1 VKAGFLQSR
10 RAPFEEVGQHMSWQN
25 QGGGGSGGGPWGGGQ
40 SPWGRGGGGGGSP
53 PPNLEDILRRGQARF
68 RRVLPG
74 GWGSGRGVIIV
85 VLALVV
91 IWLLSGIYFVQPD
104 QEGIV
109 LRFGAFNRKTTP
121 GANYHLPYPIETV
134 LTPSVT
140 RVNTIE
146 IGGGNRPGSG
156 FESGEPQES
165 RMLTGDENLLDVYFT
180 VQYVV
185 KDAPKFLFNIRN
197 PDETV
202 KAVAESAMREVI
214 GRTPAIDAIVG
225 GQDKIVK
232 DTQELLQ
239 RILDDYQSGVEITT
253 INLRR
258 IDLPSQDV
266 IAAFTDV
273 QTAKTERD
281 SKVIQAKTYASN
293 VVPRAKGEAA
303 QITQSAEAY
312 RQQVVR
318 QAEGDASRFLAVY
331 QAYKQ
336 AEDVTAQRLYIE
348 TMEKVLSGANKL
360 ILDKAATQAGV
371 LPYLPLP
378 ELRPSARPP
387 AAAQSQSQR

>member
-1 VKAGFLQSR
+1 M
-10 RAPFEEVGQHMSWQN
+10 PWQN
-25 QGGGGSGGGPWGGGQ
+25 QGGGGGGGPWGGGQ
-40 SPWGRGGGGGGSP
+40 SPWGRGGGP
-53 PPNLEDILRRGQARF
+53 QPPNLEEILRRGQDRF

-74 GWGSGRGVIIV
+74 GWGTGRGVILV
-85 VLALVV
+85 LLALVV

-104 QEGIV
+104 EEGIV

-146 IGGGNRPGSG
+146 IGGPQAQLQRG
-156 FESGEPQES
+156 FETGQEPQES

-239 RILDDYQSGVEITT
+239 KILDQYQSGVEITT
-253 INLRR
+253 VNLRR

-281 SKVIQAKTYASN
+281 SKVIPARTYASN
-293 VVPRAKGEAA
+293 VVPRAKGDAA
-303 QITQSAEAY
+303 QIIQAAEAY

-336 AEDVTAQRLYIE
+336 APDVTAQRLYIE
-348 TMEKVLSGANKL
+348 TMESILKGANKV

-378 ELRPSARPP
+378 ALKPPSAAR
-387 AAAQSQSQR
+387 AAAPQPAQR

>member
-1 VKAGFLQSR
+1 M
-10 RAPFEEVGQHMSWQN
+10 PWQN
-25 QGGGGSGGGPWGGGQ
+25 QGGGGNGGGGGGGPWGGGQ
-40 SPWGRGGGGGGSP
+40 SPWGRGGGP
-53 PPNLEDILRRGQARF
+53 QPPNLEEILRRGQARF
-68 RRVLPG
+68 RRALPG
-74 GWGSGRGVIIV
+74 GWGGGRGVILV
-85 VLALVV
+85 VLALIV

-146 IGGGNRPGSG
+146 IGAGGQGQGRA
-156 FESGEPQES
+156 FENGQEPQES

-185 KDAPKFLFNIRN
+185 KDAPNFLFNIRN

-232 DTQELLQ
+232 DAQELLQ
-239 RILDDYQSGVEITT
+239 HILDEYQSGVQITT

-293 VVPRAKGEAA
+293 IVPRAKGDAA
-303 QITQSAEAY
+303 QITQAAEAY

-360 ILDKAATQAGV
+360 ILDKAATQGGGV

-378 ELRPSARPP
+378 ELKPP
-387 AAAQSQSQR
+387 ARRPAGRAATPDAAVTR